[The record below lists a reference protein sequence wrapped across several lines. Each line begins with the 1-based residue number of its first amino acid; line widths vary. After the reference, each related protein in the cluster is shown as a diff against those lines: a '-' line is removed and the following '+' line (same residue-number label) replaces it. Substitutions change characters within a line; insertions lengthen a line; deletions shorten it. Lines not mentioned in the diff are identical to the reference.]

1 MEIPSRAKYEGN
13 YDFIISE
20 TGKGI
25 FWLILGKVSIK
36 EISDIMLKRVP
47 VNKKDILDKFRD

>member
-1 MEIPSRAKYEGN
+1 MESPSRAKYEGN

-20 TGKGI
+20 TGKGT

-36 EISDIMLKRVP
+36 EISDIMLKIP

>member
-13 YDFIISE
+13 YDFIRNW
-20 TGKGI
+20 KGY
-25 FWLILGKVSIK
+25 FLAKLGKVSIK